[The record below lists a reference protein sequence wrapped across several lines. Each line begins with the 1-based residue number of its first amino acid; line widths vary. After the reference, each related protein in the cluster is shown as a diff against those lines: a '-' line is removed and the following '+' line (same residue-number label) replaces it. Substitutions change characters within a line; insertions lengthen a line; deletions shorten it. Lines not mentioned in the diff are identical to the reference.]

1 MGGWP
6 VGYLHR
12 AQELNS
18 GPPKTNPSRGR
29 EDVLNTVPPD
39 YKSSALPLGHARLV
53 PQDPLNRL
61 LQFLFLIY
69 LLVTS
74 YCFIIVAVVIVLG
87 LGAFF
92 LLCVLSK
99 TIEPLNL
106 RPYENCHPI
115 TEINATSPCS
125 QTQISTPRPIFVDL
139 NLGKMCNEM
148 CQKHNEN
155 HRGKPNCQIL
165 NAQRFKSCQCCSDN
179 TFGLKMKHLV
189 KFRRLTAV
197 EWHSDIRGAIIAP
210 RISECLYFSSV
221 DGVFILLACFKV
233 LTISSCIL
241 CISTVIEAFSLSSKS
256 EMNCTTWNTL
266 LSSGISVSSCGCG
279 HSTTIMI

>member
-1 MGGWP
+1 M
-6 VGYLHR
+6 
-12 AQELNS
+12 
-18 GPPKTNPSRGR
+18 
-29 EDVLNTVPPD
+29 NTVPPD

-106 RPYENCHPI
+106 RPYKNCHTS
-115 TEINATSPCS
+115 TEINTTFPCS
-125 QTQISTPRPIFVDL
+125 QTQISTPGPILLDL
-139 NLGKMCNEM
+139 NLICNKM

-155 HRGKPNCQIL
+155 SRVSQIIKFL
-165 NAQRFKSCQCCSDN
+165 MCSV
-179 TFGLKMKHLV
+179 LKLV
-189 KFRRLTAV
+189 TAV
-197 EWHSDIRGAIIAP
+197 
-210 RISECLYFSSV
+210 ISHTSPSTIFCH
-221 DGVFILLACFKV
+221 FK
-233 LTISSCIL
+233 
-241 CISTVIEAFSLSSKS
+241 
-256 EMNCTTWNTL
+256 N
-266 LSSGISVSSCGCG
+266 
-279 HSTTIMI
+279 